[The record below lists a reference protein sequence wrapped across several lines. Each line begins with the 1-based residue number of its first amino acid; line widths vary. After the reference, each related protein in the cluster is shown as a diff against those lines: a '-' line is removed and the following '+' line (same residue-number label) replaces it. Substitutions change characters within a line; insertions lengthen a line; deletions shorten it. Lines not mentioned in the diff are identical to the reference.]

1 MMRKNIWHNILKTT
15 AVRKARIVVFVIAG
29 ATLTLASC
37 ADDDGTSA
45 GPRQTVRLLVSVPA
59 QTAAASQHRMG
70 DPGEAV
76 PEAADW
82 DRLTVIMAYTDGSQV
97 MKTTITKDYF
107 DNLPNYN
114 GNSNIKLL
122 AIDAQPG
129 TVYIYGVTYSKDAAK
144 GPADAIN
151 NCTDN
156 ADVQALTISN
166 DYASANGV
174 VDYAKFVSVATGYY
188 KGTDGTNTQP
198 AEFTIQEGGTGAVG
212 TIPTMT
218 LTRLAT
224 KIDVQWDVADAYD
237 QGYTDIA
244 LEDFIYHGKAY
255 GRLFPDVT
263 ISNFTAGDPQDW
275 TFTNT
280 TPISQRNGRQYH
292 YTFTDG
298 VAISAGVD
306 RPNITFNISGNKN
319 ENGATTTVKGS
330 YTLNFKNDFVLQP
343 ATWYKVNATVR
354 GITTTTNTT
363 ISIF

>member
-82 DRLTVIMAYTDGSQV
+82 DRLTVIMAYTDDSQV
-97 MKTTITKDYF
+97 EKKVLTTTLSKEDF
-107 DNLPNYN
+107 EKLPTYS
-114 GNSNIKLL
+114 GNIKLL
-122 AIDAQPG
+122 TIDAQLG
-129 TVYIYGVTYSKDAAK
+129 TVYIYGVTYSKDAAN

-237 QGYTDIA
+237 QGYTDMK
-244 LEDFIYHGKAY
+244 LTDFSLTGTASGY
-255 GRLFPDVT
+255 LFPAITDGHQEQND
-263 ISNFTAGDPQDW
+263 STA

-280 TPISQRNGRQYH
+280 TPISQRNGRLYH

-298 VAISAGVD
+298 KTV
-306 RPNITFNISGNKN
+306 PTITFNISGKQSGETVN
-319 ENGATTTVKGS
+319 TTKTYHMQFQS
-330 YTLNFKNDFVLQP
+330 PLQP
-343 ATWYKVNATVR
+343 ATWYKVNATVK
-354 GITTTTNTT
+354 GITTDTT
-363 ISIF
+363 ISIFKQ

>member
-1 MMRKNIWHNILKTT
+1 MHNILKTT
-15 AVRKARIVVFVIAG
+15 SVRKAWAVVFVVAG
-29 ATLTLASC
+29 TMLTATSC
-37 ADDDGTSA
+37 ADDDAPSA
-45 GPRQTVRLLVSVPA
+45 PLQTVQLLVSVPA
-59 QTAAASQHRMG
+59 QTLSASQHRLG
-70 DPGEAV
+70 DPGTAV
-76 PEAADW
+76 PEGADW
-82 DRLTVIMAYTDGSQV
+82 DCLTVIMAYTDNSQV
-97 MKTTITKDYF
+97 LKTTISKDYF
-107 DNLPNYN
+107 DNLPAYN

-129 TVYIYGVTYSKDAAK
+129 KVYIYGVTYSKGAVNS
-144 GPADAIN
+144 PAEAIN
-151 NCTDN
+151 ACQSNT
-156 ADVQALTISN
+156 AVQGLTISN
-166 DYASANGV
+166 DYAQGDESRV
-174 VDYAKFVSVATGYY
+174 AKFVSVATGYY
-188 KGTDGTNTQP
+188 KGTGTQP
-198 AEFTIQEGGTGAVG
+198 AVFTIQEGGTGEVG

-306 RPNITFNISGNKN
+306 RPNITFNISGKQ
-319 ENGATTTVKGS
+319 NGETVNTTKTYNMQFQS
-330 YTLNFKNDFVLQP
+330 PLQP
-343 ATWYKVNATVR
+343 ATWYKVNATVK
-354 GITTTTNTT
+354 GITTNTT
-363 ISIF
+363 ISIFKQ

>member
-97 MKTTITKDYF
+97 MKTTITKADF
-107 DNLPNYN
+107 DKLPAYN
-114 GNSNIKLL
+114 GNAGIKLFS
-122 AIDAQPG
+122 IEAQPG
-129 TVYIYGVTYSKDAAK
+129 RVRIYGVTYSSGVSGADELARAIDA
-144 GPADAIN
+144 
-151 NCTDN
+151 CRSET
-156 ADVQALTISN
+156 DVQALTISN
-166 DYASANGV
+166 DYAQGDASAV
-174 VDYAKFVSVATGYY
+174 AKFVSVATGYY
-188 KGTDGTNTQP
+188 KAEGDTPAVFVIQP
-198 AEFTIQEGGTGAVG
+198 GGTGAVG

-224 KIDVQWDVADAYD
+224 KIDVQWDVADAYG
-237 QGYTDIA
+237 QGYTDMKLTFPAISGHKA
-244 LEDFIYHGKAY
+244 LT
-255 GRLFPDVT
+255 L
-263 ISNFTAGDPQDW
+263 SDPPV

-298 VAISAGVD
+298 KTV
-306 RPNITFNISGNKN
+306 PTITFHLSGKQD
-319 ENGATTTVKGS
+319 GTKDVS
-330 YTLNFKNDFVLQP
+330 NDYKLSFQLPLQP
-343 ATWYKVNATVR
+343 ATWYRVNATVK
-354 GITTTTNTT
+354 GITPTTADPIT
-363 ISIF
+363 IIFSNQ

>member
-1 MMRKNIWHNILKTT
+1 MRKNTIHNILKTT
-15 AVRKARIVVFVIAG
+15 SVRKAWAVVFVVAG
-29 ATLTLASC
+29 TMLTATSC
-37 ADDDGTSA
+37 ADDDAPSA
-45 GPRQTVRLLVSVPA
+45 PLQTVQLLVSVPA
-59 QTAAASQHRMG
+59 QTLSASQHRLG
-70 DPGEAV
+70 DPGTAV
-76 PEAADW
+76 PEGADW
-82 DRLTVIMAYTDGSQV
+82 DCLTVIMAYTDNSQV
-97 MKTTITKDYF
+97 LKTTISKDYF
-107 DNLPNYN
+107 DNLPDYN

-129 TVYIYGVTYSKDAAK
+129 TVYIYGVTYSKDAAN

-298 VAISAGVD
+298 VTK
-306 RPNITFNISGNKN
+306 PTITFNISGKQSGEMNN
-319 ENGATTTVKGS
+319 TTKTYNMQFQS
-330 YTLNFKNDFVLQP
+330 PLQP
-343 ATWYKVNATVR
+343 ATWYKVNATVK
-354 GITTTTNTT
+354 GITTNTT
-363 ISIF
+363 ISIFKQ

>member
-1 MMRKNIWHNILKTT
+1 MRKNTIHNILKTT
-15 AVRKARIVVFVIAG
+15 SVRKAWAVVFVVAG
-29 ATLTLASC
+29 TMLTATSC
-37 ADDDGTSA
+37 ADDDTPSA
-45 GPRQTVRLLVSVPA
+45 PLQTVQLLVSVPA
-59 QTAAASQHRMG
+59 QTLSASQHRLG
-70 DPGEAV
+70 DPGTAV
-76 PEAADW
+76 PEGADW
-82 DRLTVIMAYTDGSQV
+82 DCLTVIMAYTDNSQV
-97 MKTTITKDYF
+97 LKTTISKDYF
-107 DNLPNYN
+107 DNLPDYN
-114 GNSNIKLL
+114 ENSNIKLL

-129 TVYIYGVTYSKDAAK
+129 TVYIYGVTYSKDAAN

-188 KGTDGTNTQP
+188 KETDGTNTQP
-198 AEFTIQEGGTGAVG
+198 AEFIIQEGGTGAVG

-263 ISNFTAGDPQDW
+263 ISDFKTGESRDW

-306 RPNITFNISGNKN
+306 IPNITFNISGNKN
-319 ENGATTTVKGS
+319 ENGATTVKGS
-330 YTLNFKNDFVLQP
+330 YTLNFENGFVLQP
-343 ATWYKVNATVR
+343 ATWYKVNATVK

-363 ISIF
+363 ISIFNQ

>member
-82 DRLTVIMAYTDGSQV
+82 DRLTVIMAYTDDSQV
-97 MKTTITKDYF
+97 MKTTITKADF
-107 DNLPNYN
+107 DKLPAYN
-114 GNSNIKLL
+114 GNAGIKLFS
-122 AIDAQPG
+122 IEAQPG
-129 TVYIYGVTYSKDAAK
+129 TVRIYGVTYSS
-144 GPADAIN
+144 GVSGADELARDIEA
-151 NCTDN
+151 CSSET
-156 ADVQALTISN
+156 DVQALTISN
-166 DYASANGV
+166 DYAQGDASAV
-174 VDYAKFVSVATGYY
+174 AKFVSVATGYY
-188 KGTDGTNTQP
+188 KAEGDTPADFVIQP
-198 AEFTIQEGGTGAVG
+198 GGTGAVG

-237 QGYTDIA
+237 QGYTDMA
-244 LEDFIYHGKAY
+244 LTDFSLTGKASGY
-255 GRLFPDVT
+255 LFPA
-263 ISNFTAGDPQDW
+263 ISGHSELTSSGSPV

-280 TPISQRNGRQYH
+280 TPISQRNGRLYH

-298 VAISAGVD
+298 VTKPI
-306 RPNITFNISGNKN
+306 ITFNISGKQSGETDN
-319 ENGATTTVKGS
+319 TTKTYHMQFQS
-330 YTLNFKNDFVLQP
+330 PLQP
-343 ATWYKVNATVR
+343 ATWYWVNATIK
-354 GITTTTNTT
+354 GMKTETNTT
-363 ISIF
+363 VSLFQ

>member
-1 MMRKNIWHNILKTT
+1 MKTT

-97 MKTTITKDYF
+97 MKTTITKADF
-107 DNLPNYN
+107 DKLPAYN
-114 GNSNIKLL
+114 GNAGIKLFS
-122 AIDAQPG
+122 IEAQPG
-129 TVYIYGVTYSKDAAK
+129 RVRIYGVTYSS
-144 GPADAIN
+144 GVRGADTLAGDIEA
-151 NCTDN
+151 CRSA

-166 DYASANGV
+166 YYAQGDA
-174 VDYAKFVSVATGYY
+174 AKFVSVATGYY
-188 KGTDGTNTQP
+188 KAEGDTPAVFVIQP
-198 AEFTIQEGGTGAVG
+198 GGTGAVG

-218 LTRLAT
+218 LIRLAT
-224 KIDVQWDVADAYD
+224 KIDVQWDVADAVD
-237 QGYTDIA
+237 KGYTDIR
-244 LEDFIYHGKAY
+244 LTDFSFHGKTR
-255 GRLFPDVT
+255 GRLFPDVGG
-263 ISNFTAGDPQDW
+263 SFTPGADQTW

-280 TPISQRNGRQYH
+280 TPVSQRNGRLYH

-298 VAISAGVD
+298 QT
-306 RPNITFNISGNKN
+306 RPTITFNISGKQD
-319 ENGATTTVKGS
+319 GVTDISGD
-330 YTLNFKNDFVLQP
+330 YTMAFQSALQT

-354 GITTTTNTT
+354 GMTAGTNTS
-363 ISIF
+363 ISIFN

>member
-1 MMRKNIWHNILKTT
+1 MRKNTIHNILKTT
-15 AVRKARIVVFVIAG
+15 SVRKAWAVVFVVAG
-29 ATLTLASC
+29 TMLTATSC
-37 ADDDGTSA
+37 ADDDAPSA
-45 GPRQTVRLLVSVPA
+45 PLQTVQLLVSVPA
-59 QTAAASQHRMG
+59 QTLSASQHRLG
-70 DPGEAV
+70 DPGTAV
-76 PEAADW
+76 PEGADW
-82 DRLTVIMAYTDGSQV
+82 DCLTVIMAYTDDSQV
-97 MKTTITKDYF
+97 LKTTISKDYF
-107 DNLPNYN
+107 DNLPDYN

-129 TVYIYGVTYSKDAAK
+129 TVYIYGVTYSKDAAN

-224 KIDVQWDVADAYD
+224 KIDVQWDVADAYG
-237 QGYTDIA
+237 QGYTDMA
-244 LEDFIYHGKAY
+244 LTDFSLTGTASGY
-255 GRLFPDVT
+255 LFPAITDGHQEQNE
-263 ISNFTAGDPQDW
+263 STA

-298 VAISAGVD
+298 MTV
-306 RPNITFNISGNKN
+306 PTITFSLTGKQ
-319 ENGATTTVKGS
+319 NGTKEVSKD
-330 YTLNFKNDFVLQP
+330 YTLKFNSALQP

-363 ISIF
+363 IIFSNQ

>member
-45 GPRQTVRLLVSVPA
+45 GSRQTVRLLVSVPA

-97 MKTTITKDYF
+97 MKTTITKADF
-107 DNLPNYN
+107 DKLPAYN
-114 GNSNIKLL
+114 RNAGIKLFS
-122 AIDAQPG
+122 IEAQPG
-129 TVYIYGVTYSKDAAK
+129 TVRIYGVTYSSGVRGAAEL
-144 GPADAIN
+144 ARDIEA
-151 NCTDN
+151 CRSET
-156 ADVQALTISN
+156 DVQALTISN
-166 DYASANGV
+166 DYAQGDTSAV
-174 VDYAKFVSVATGYY
+174 AKFVSVATGYY
-188 KGTDGTNTQP
+188 KAEGDTPAVFVIQP
-198 AEFTIQEGGTGAVG
+198 GGTGAAG
-212 TIPTMT
+212 TIPIMT

-237 QGYTDIA
+237 QGYTDMK
-244 LEDFIYHGKAY
+244 LTDFSLTGTASGY
-255 GRLFPDVT
+255 LFPA
-263 ISNFTAGDPQDW
+263 ISGHSALTLSNPPV
-275 TFTNT
+275 TFTNI

-298 VAISAGVD
+298 VTK
-306 RPNITFNISGNKN
+306 PTITFNISGKQSGETVN
-319 ENGATTTVKGS
+319 TTKTYHMQFQS
-330 YTLNFKNDFVLQP
+330 PLQP
-343 ATWYKVNATVR
+343 ATWYKVNATVK
-354 GITTTTNTT
+354 GITTNTT
-363 ISIF
+363 ISIFKQ

>member
-1 MMRKNIWHNILKTT
+1 MMRENIWHNILKTT

-82 DRLTVIMAYTDGSQV
+82 DRLTVIMAYTDDSQV
-97 MKTTITKDYF
+97 MKTTITKADF
-107 DNLPNYN
+107 DKLPAYN
-114 GNSNIKLL
+114 GNAGIKFFS
-122 AIDAQPG
+122 IEAQPG
-129 TVYIYGVTYSKDAAK
+129 RVRIYGVTYSSGVRGADELARAIDA
-144 GPADAIN
+144 
-151 NCTDN
+151 CRSET
-156 ADVQALTISN
+156 DVQALTISN
-166 DYASANGV
+166 DYAQGDTSAV
-174 VDYAKFVSVATGYY
+174 AKFVSVATGYY
-188 KGTDGTNTQP
+188 KAGGDTLADFVIQP
-198 AEFTIQEGGTGAVG
+198 GGTGAVG

-224 KIDVQWDVADAYD
+224 KIDVQWDVADAYG
-237 QGYTDIA
+237 QGYTDMK
-244 LEDFIYHGKAY
+244 LTDFSLTGTTSGY
-255 GRLFPDVT
+255 LFPA
-263 ISNFTAGDPQDW
+263 ISGHKALTLSDPPV

-298 VAISAGVD
+298 KTV
-306 RPNITFNISGNKN
+306 PTITFHLSGKQSGEMNN
-319 ENGATTTVKGS
+319 TTKTYNMQFQS
-330 YTLNFKNDFVLQP
+330 PLQP
-343 ATWYKVNATVR
+343 ATWYKVNATVK
-354 GITTTTNTT
+354 GITTNTT
-363 ISIF
+363 ISIFK

>member
-82 DRLTVIMAYTDGSQV
+82 DRLTVIMAYTDDSQV
-97 MKTTITKDYF
+97 MKTTITKADF
-107 DNLPNYN
+107 DKLPAYN
-114 GNSNIKLL
+114 GNAGIKLFS
-122 AIDAQPG
+122 IEAQPG
-129 TVYIYGVTYSKDAAK
+129 RVRIYGVTYSSGVSGADELARAIDA
-144 GPADAIN
+144 
-151 NCTDN
+151 CRSET
-156 ADVQALTISN
+156 DVQALTISN
-166 DYASANGV
+166 DYAQGDASAV
-174 VDYAKFVSVATGYY
+174 AKFVSVATGYY
-188 KGTDGTNTQP
+188 KAEGDTPAVFVIQP
-198 AEFTIQEGGTGAVG
+198 GGTGAVG

-224 KIDVQWDVADAYD
+224 KIDVQWDVADAYG
-237 QGYTDIA
+237 QGYTDMK
-244 LEDFIYHGKAY
+244 LTDFSLTGTTSGY
-255 GRLFPDVT
+255 LFPA
-263 ISNFTAGDPQDW
+263 ISGHKALTLSDPPV

-298 VAISAGVD
+298 KTV
-306 RPNITFNISGNKN
+306 PTITFHLSGKQD
-319 ENGATTTVKGS
+319 GTKDVS
-330 YTLNFKNDFVLQP
+330 NDYKLSFQLPLQP
-343 ATWYKVNATVR
+343 ATWYRVNATVK
-354 GITTTTNTT
+354 GITPTTADPIT
-363 ISIF
+363 IIFSNQ

>member
-1 MMRKNIWHNILKTT
+1 MRKNTIHNILKTT
-15 AVRKARIVVFVIAG
+15 SVRKAWAVVFVVAG
-29 ATLTLASC
+29 TMLTATSC
-37 ADDDGTSA
+37 ADDDAPSA
-45 GPRQTVRLLVSVPA
+45 PLQTVQLLVSVPA
-59 QTAAASQHRMG
+59 QTLSASQHRLG
-70 DPGEAV
+70 DPGTAV
-76 PEAADW
+76 PEGADW
-82 DRLTVIMAYTDGSQV
+82 DCLTVIMAYTDNSQV
-97 MKTTITKDYF
+97 LKTTISKDYF
-107 DNLPNYN
+107 DNLPDYN
-114 GNSNIKLL
+114 ENSNIKLL

-129 TVYIYGVTYSKDAAK
+129 TVYIYGVTYSKDAAN

-166 DYASANGV
+166 DYAKPANGV

-244 LEDFIYHGKAY
+244 LKDFIYHGKAY

-263 ISNFTAGDPQDW
+263 INDFTAGDPQDW

-298 VAISAGVD
+298 VTK
-306 RPNITFNISGNKN
+306 PTTITFHLSGKQ
-319 ENGATTTVKGS
+319 NGTKEVSKD
-330 YTLNFKNDFVLQP
+330 YTLNFQKPLQP
-343 ATWYKVNATVR
+343 ATWYKVNATIS
-354 GITTTTNTT
+354 GMEGATTDYTLSN
-363 ISIF
+363 FE

>member
-37 ADDDGTSA
+37 ADDDGTR
-45 GPRQTVRLLVSVPA
+45 GQRQTVRLLVSVPA

-82 DRLTVIMAYTDGSQV
+82 DCLTVIMAYIDGSQV
-97 MKTTITKDYF
+97 MKKTITKADF
-107 DNLPNYN
+107 DKLPAYN
-114 GNSNIKLL
+114 GNAGIKLL
-122 AIDAQPG
+122 AVEALPG
-129 TVYIYGVTYSKDAAK
+129 TVKIYGVTYSSGALAADTLA
-144 GPADAIN
+144 GDIEACRSA
-151 NCTDN
+151 

-166 DYASANGV
+166 YYAQGDA
-174 VDYAKFVSVATGYY
+174 AKFVSVATGYY
-188 KGTDGTNTQP
+188 KAEGDTPADFVIQP
-198 AEFTIQEGGTGAVG
+198 GGTGAVG

-224 KIDVQWDVADAYD
+224 KIDVQWDVADAVD
-237 QGYTDIA
+237 KGYTDIR
-244 LEDFIYHGKAY
+244 LTDFSFHGKTS
-255 GRLFPDVT
+255 GRLFPDV
-263 ISNFTAGDPQDW
+263 SVSSFTPGVARTW

-280 TPISQRNGRQYH
+280 TPVSQRNGRQYH

-298 VAISAGVD
+298 QT
-306 RPNITFNISGNKN
+306 RPTITFNISGKQD
-319 ENGATTTVKGS
+319 GTTDISGD
-330 YTLNFKNDFVLQP
+330 YTMAFQSALQT

-354 GITTTTNTT
+354 GMTAGTNTS
-363 ISIF
+363 ISIFN

>member
-97 MKTTITKDYF
+97 MKTTITKADF
-107 DNLPNYN
+107 DKLPAYN
-114 GNSNIKLL
+114 GNAGIKLFS
-122 AIDAQPG
+122 IEAQPG
-129 TVYIYGVTYSKDAAK
+129 RVRIYGVTYSS
-144 GPADAIN
+144 GVRGADTLAGDIEA
-151 NCTDN
+151 CRSA

-166 DYASANGV
+166 YYAQGDA
-174 VDYAKFVSVATGYY
+174 AKFVSVATGYY
-188 KGTDGTNTQP
+188 KAEGDTPAVFVIQP
-198 AEFTIQEGGTGAVG
+198 GGTGAVG

-218 LTRLAT
+218 LIRLAT
-224 KIDVQWDVADAYD
+224 KIDVQWDVADAVD
-237 QGYTDIA
+237 KGYTDIR
-244 LEDFIYHGKAY
+244 LTDFSFHGKTR
-255 GRLFPDVT
+255 GRLFPDVGG
-263 ISNFTAGDPQDW
+263 SFTPGADQTW

-280 TPISQRNGRQYH
+280 TPVSQRNGRLYH

-298 VAISAGVD
+298 QT
-306 RPNITFNISGNKN
+306 RPTITFNISGKQD
-319 ENGATTTVKGS
+319 GVTDISGD
-330 YTLNFKNDFVLQP
+330 YTMAFQSALQT

-354 GITTTTNTT
+354 GMTAGTNTS
-363 ISIF
+363 ISIFN

>member
-1 MMRKNIWHNILKTT
+1 MRKNTIHNILKTT
-15 AVRKARIVVFVIAG
+15 SVRKAWAVVFVVAG
-29 ATLTLASC
+29 TMLTATSC
-37 ADDDGTSA
+37 ADDDTPSA
-45 GPRQTVRLLVSVPA
+45 PLQTVQLLVSVPA
-59 QTAAASQHRMG
+59 QTLSASQHRLG
-70 DPGEAV
+70 DPGTAV
-76 PEAADW
+76 PEGADW
-82 DRLTVIMAYTDGSQV
+82 DCLTVIMAYTDGSQV
-97 MKTTITKDYF
+97 LKTTISKDYF
-107 DNLPNYN
+107 DNLPDYN
-114 GNSNIKLL
+114 RNSNIKLL

-129 TVYIYGVTYSKDAAK
+129 TVYIYGVTYSKDAAN

-237 QGYTDIA
+237 QGYTDMK
-244 LEDFIYHGKAY
+244 LTDFSLTGTTSGY
-255 GRLFPDVT
+255 LFPAITDGHQEQND
-263 ISNFTAGDPQDW
+263 STA

-298 VAISAGVD
+298 VTV
-306 RPNITFNISGNKN
+306 PTITFNISGKQSGETVN
-319 ENGATTTVKGS
+319 TTKTYHMQFQS
-330 YTLNFKNDFVLQP
+330 PLQP
-343 ATWYKVNATVR
+343 ATWYKVNATVK
-354 GITTTTNTT
+354 GITTNTT
-363 ISIF
+363 ISIFKQ

>member
-37 ADDDGTSA
+37 ADDDGPSA

-97 MKTTITKDYF
+97 MKTTITKADF
-107 DNLPNYN
+107 DKLPAYN
-114 GNSNIKLL
+114 GNAGIKLFS
-122 AIDAQPG
+122 IEAQPG
-129 TVYIYGVTYSKDAAK
+129 RVRIYGVTYSS
-144 GPADAIN
+144 GVRGADTLAGDIEA
-151 NCTDN
+151 CRLA

-166 DYASANGV
+166 YYAQGDA
-174 VDYAKFVSVATGYY
+174 AKFVSVATGYY
-188 KGTDGTNTQP
+188 KAEGDSPADFVIQP
-198 AEFTIQEGGTGAVG
+198 GGTGAVG

-224 KIDVQWDVADAYD
+224 KIDVQWDVADAVD
-237 QGYTDIA
+237 KGYTDIR
-244 LEDFIYHGKAY
+244 LTDFSFHGKTS
-255 GRLFPDVT
+255 GRLFPDVGG
-263 ISNFTAGDPQDW
+263 SFTPGADQTW

-280 TPISQRNGRQYH
+280 TPVSQRNGRQYH

-298 VAISAGVD
+298 QT
-306 RPNITFNISGNKN
+306 RPTITFNISGKQD
-319 ENGATTTVKGS
+319 GVTDISGD
-330 YTLNFKNDFVLQP
+330 YTMAFQSALQT
-343 ATWYKVNATVR
+343 ARWYKVNATVR
-354 GITTTTNTT
+354 GMTAGTNTS
-363 ISIF
+363 ISIFN

>member
-1 MMRKNIWHNILKTT
+1 MRKNTIHNILKTT
-15 AVRKARIVVFVIAG
+15 SVRKAWAVVFVVAG
-29 ATLTLASC
+29 TMLTATSC
-37 ADDDGTSA
+37 ADDDTPSA
-45 GPRQTVRLLVSVPA
+45 PLQTVQLLVSVPA
-59 QTAAASQHRMG
+59 QTLSASQHRMG
-70 DPGEAV
+70 DPGTAV
-76 PEAADW
+76 PEGADW
-82 DRLTVIMAYTDGSQV
+82 DCLTVIMAYTDNSQV
-97 MKTTITKDYF
+97 LKTTISKEDFEKLPDY
-107 DNLPNYN
+107 NR
-114 GNSNIKLL
+114 NSNIKLL

-129 TVYIYGVTYSKDAAK
+129 TVYIYGVTYSKDAAN

-166 DYASANGV
+166 DYAKPANGV

-198 AEFTIQEGGTGAVG
+198 AEFIIQEGGTGAVG

-237 QGYTDIA
+237 KGYTDMK
-244 LEDFIYHGKAY
+244 LTDFSLTGTTSGY
-255 GRLFPDVT
+255 LFPAITDGHQEQNE
-263 ISNFTAGDPQDW
+263 STA

-298 VAISAGVD
+298 MTV
-306 RPNITFNISGNKN
+306 PTITFSLTGKQ
-319 ENGATTTVKGS
+319 NGTKEVSKD
-330 YTLNFKNDFVLQP
+330 YTLKFNSALQP

-363 ISIF
+363 IIFSNQ

>member
-82 DRLTVIMAYTDGSQV
+82 DRLTVIMAYIDGSQV
-97 MKTTITKDYF
+97 MKTTITKADF
-107 DNLPNYN
+107 DKLPAYN
-114 GNSNIKLL
+114 GNAGIKFFS
-122 AIDAQPG
+122 IEAQPG
-129 TVYIYGVTYSKDAAK
+129 TVWIYGVTYSSGALAADTLA
-144 GPADAIN
+144 GDIEACRSA
-151 NCTDN
+151 

-166 DYASANGV
+166 YYAQGDA
-174 VDYAKFVSVATGYY
+174 AKFVSVATGYY
-188 KGTDGTNTQP
+188 KAEGDTPAAFVIQP
-198 AEFTIQEGGTGAVG
+198 GGTGAVG

-224 KIDVQWDVADAYD
+224 KIDVQWDVADAVD
-237 QGYTDIA
+237 KGYTDIR
-244 LEDFIYHGKAY
+244 LTDFSFHGKTR
-255 GRLFPDVT
+255 GRLFPDVSVSSFMPGADQT
-263 ISNFTAGDPQDW
+263 W

-280 TPISQRNGRQYH
+280 TPVSQRNGRQYH

-298 VAISAGVD
+298 QT
-306 RPNITFNISGNKN
+306 RPTITFNISGKQDGTK
-319 ENGATTTVKGS
+319 EVSKD
-330 YTLNFKNDFVLQP
+330 YTLKFNSALQT

-354 GITTTTNTT
+354 GMTTGTNTS
-363 ISIF
+363 ISIFN

>member
-45 GPRQTVRLLVSVPA
+45 GSRQTVRLLVSVPA

-82 DRLTVIMAYTDGSQV
+82 DRLTVIMAYTDDSQV
-97 MKTTITKDYF
+97 MKTTITKADF
-107 DNLPNYN
+107 DKLPAYN
-114 GNSNIKLL
+114 GNAGIKLFS
-122 AIDAQPG
+122 IEAQPG
-129 TVYIYGVTYSKDAAK
+129 TVRIYGVTYSSGARAADTLA
-144 GPADAIN
+144 GDIEACRLA
-151 NCTDN
+151 
-156 ADVQALTISN
+156 ADVPALTISN
-166 DYASANGV
+166 YYAQGDA
-174 VDYAKFVSVATGYY
+174 AKFVSVATGYY
-188 KGTDGTNTQP
+188 KTEDDTPADFVIQP
-198 AEFTIQEGGTGAVG
+198 GGTGAVG

-224 KIDVQWDVADAYD
+224 KIDVQWDVADAVD
-237 QGYTDIA
+237 KGYTDIR
-244 LEDFIYHGKAY
+244 LTDFSFHGKPR
-255 GRLFPDVT
+255 GRLFPDV
-263 ISNFTAGDPQDW
+263 SVSSFTPGADQTW

-280 TPISQRNGRQYH
+280 TPVSQRNGRQYH

-298 VAISAGVD
+298 QT
-306 RPNITFNISGNKN
+306 RPTITFNISGKQDGVTDISGN
-319 ENGATTTVKGS
+319 
-330 YTLNFKNDFVLQP
+330 YTMAFQLALQT

-354 GITTTTNTT
+354 GMTAGTNTS
-363 ISIF
+363 ISIFN

>member
-37 ADDDGTSA
+37 ADDDGPAA

-97 MKTTITKDYF
+97 MKTTISKDYF
-107 DNLPNYN
+107 DNLPDYN
-114 GNSNIKLL
+114 RNSNIKLL

-129 TVYIYGVTYSKDAAK
+129 TVYIYGVTYSKDAAN
-144 GPADAIN
+144 GPAEAIN

-188 KGTDGTNTQP
+188 KGTNGTNTQP
-198 AEFTIQEGGTGAVG
+198 AEFIIQEGGTGAAG

-237 QGYTDIA
+237 QGYTDMK
-244 LEDFIYHGKAY
+244 LTDFSLTGTTSGY
-255 GRLFPDVT
+255 LFPA
-263 ISNFTAGDPQDW
+263 ISGHKALTLSDPPV

-298 VAISAGVD
+298 KTV
-306 RPNITFNISGNKN
+306 PTITFNISGKQSGETVN
-319 ENGATTTVKGS
+319 TTKTYHMQFQS
-330 YTLNFKNDFVLQP
+330 PLQP
-343 ATWYKVNATVR
+343 ATWYKVNATVK
-354 GITTTTNTT
+354 GITTNTT
-363 ISIF
+363 ISIFKQ

>member
-37 ADDDGTSA
+37 ADDDGPAA

-97 MKTTITKDYF
+97 MKTTITKADF
-107 DNLPNYN
+107 DKLPAYN
-114 GNSNIKLL
+114 GNAGIKLFSIEAL
-122 AIDAQPG
+122 PG
-129 TVYIYGVTYSKDAAK
+129 TVRIYGVTYSSGALAADTLA
-144 GPADAIN
+144 GDIEACRSA
-151 NCTDN
+151 

-166 DYASANGV
+166 YYAQGDA
-174 VDYAKFVSVATGYY
+174 AKFVSVATGYY
-188 KGTDGTNTQP
+188 KADFVIQP
-198 AEFTIQEGGTGAVG
+198 GGTGAVG

-224 KIDVQWDVADAYD
+224 KIDVQWDVADAVD
-237 QGYTDIA
+237 KGYTDIR
-244 LEDFIYHGKAY
+244 LTDFSFHGKTR
-255 GRLFPDVT
+255 GRLFPDVGG
-263 ISNFTAGDPQDW
+263 SFTPGTDQTW

-280 TPISQRNGRQYH
+280 TPVSQRNGRQYH

-298 VAISAGVD
+298 QT
-306 RPNITFNISGNKN
+306 RPTITFNISGKQD
-319 ENGATTTVKGS
+319 GTSDISGD
-330 YTLNFKNDFVLQP
+330 YTMAFQSALQT

-354 GITTTTNTT
+354 GMTAGTNTS
-363 ISIF
+363 ISIFK

>member
-1 MMRKNIWHNILKTT
+1 MMRENIWHNILKTT

-82 DRLTVIMAYTDGSQV
+82 DRLTVIMAYTDDSQV
-97 MKTTITKDYF
+97 MKTTITKADF
-107 DNLPNYN
+107 DKLPAYN
-114 GNSNIKLL
+114 GNAGIKLFS
-122 AIDAQPG
+122 IEAQPG
-129 TVYIYGVTYSKDAAK
+129 RVRIYGVTYSSGVSGADELARKIDA
-144 GPADAIN
+144 
-151 NCTDN
+151 CHSET
-156 ADVQALTISN
+156 DVQALTISN
-166 DYASANGV
+166 DYAQGDASAV
-174 VDYAKFVSVATGYY
+174 AKFVSVATGYY
-188 KGTDGTNTQP
+188 KGTDGQP
-198 AEFTIQEGGTGAVG
+198 AEFSIQPGGTGAAG

-224 KIDVQWDVADAYD
+224 KIDVQWDVADAYG
-237 QGYTDIA
+237 QGYTDMK
-244 LEDFIYHGKAY
+244 LTDFSLTGTTSGY
-255 GRLFPDVT
+255 LFPA
-263 ISNFTAGDPQDW
+263 ISGHKALTLSDLPV

-298 VAISAGVD
+298 KTV
-306 RPNITFNISGNKN
+306 PTITFHLSGKQSGETVN
-319 ENGATTTVKGS
+319 TTKTYHMQFQS
-330 YTLNFKNDFVLQP
+330 PLQP
-343 ATWYKVNATVR
+343 ATWYKVNATVK
-354 GITTTTNTT
+354 GITTNTT
-363 ISIF
+363 ISIFKQ

>member
-1 MMRKNIWHNILKTT
+1 MMRENIWHNILKTT

-37 ADDDGTSA
+37 ADDDGPSA

-76 PEAADW
+76 PETADW

-97 MKTTITKDYF
+97 MKTTITKADF
-107 DNLPNYN
+107 DKLPAYN
-114 GNSNIKLL
+114 GNAGIKFFS
-122 AIDAQPG
+122 IEAQPG
-129 TVYIYGVTYSKDAAK
+129 TVRIYGVTYSS
-144 GPADAIN
+144 GVRGADELARDIEA
-151 NCTDN
+151 CRSA

-166 DYASANGV
+166 DYAQGDTSAV
-174 VDYAKFVSVATGYY
+174 AKFVSVATGYY
-188 KGTDGTNTQP
+188 KAEGDTLADFVIQP
-198 AEFTIQEGGTGAVG
+198 GGTGAVG

-298 VAISAGVD
+298 VTK
-306 RPNITFNISGNKN
+306 PTITFNISGKQSGEMNN
-319 ENGATTTVKGS
+319 TTKTYNMQFQS
-330 YTLNFKNDFVLQP
+330 PLQP
-343 ATWYKVNATVR
+343 ATWYKVNATVK
-354 GITTTTNTT
+354 GITTNTT
-363 ISIF
+363 ISIFKQ

>member
-1 MMRKNIWHNILKTT
+1 MHNILKTT
-15 AVRKARIVVFVIAG
+15 SVRKAWAVVFVVAG
-29 ATLTLASC
+29 TMLTATSC
-37 ADDDGTSA
+37 ADDDAPSA
-45 GPRQTVRLLVSVPA
+45 PLQTVQLLVSVPA
-59 QTAAASQHRMG
+59 QTLSASQHRLG
-70 DPGEAV
+70 DPGTAV
-76 PEAADW
+76 PERADW
-82 DRLTVIMAYTDGSQV
+82 NCLTVIMAYTDGSQV
-97 MKTTITKDYF
+97 EKKVLTTTLSKEDF
-107 DNLPNYN
+107 EKLPTYS
-114 GNSNIKLL
+114 GNIKLL
-122 AIDAQPG
+122 TIDAQPG
-129 TVYIYGVTYSKDAAK
+129 TVYIYGVTYSKDAAN

-224 KIDVQWDVADAYD
+224 KIDVQWDVTDAYD

-263 ISNFTAGDPQDW
+263 ISNSNFTAGGSRDW
-275 TFTNT
+275 KFTNT

-298 VAISAGVD
+298 VAISDGVD

-319 ENGATTTVKGS
+319 ENGATTTVEGS
-330 YTLNFKNDFVLQP
+330 YTLNFKDGFVLQP
-343 ATWYKVNATVR
+343 ATWYKVNATVK

-363 ISIF
+363 IIFSNQ

>member
-1 MMRKNIWHNILKTT
+1 MRKNTIHNILKTT
-15 AVRKARIVVFVIAG
+15 SVCKAWAVVFVVAG
-29 ATLTLASC
+29 TMLTATSC
-37 ADDDGTSA
+37 ADDDAPSA
-45 GPRQTVRLLVSVPA
+45 PLQTVQLLVSVPA
-59 QTAAASQHRMG
+59 QTLSASQHRLG
-70 DPGEAV
+70 DPGTAV
-76 PEAADW
+76 PEGADW
-82 DRLTVIMAYTDGSQV
+82 DCLTVIMAYTDNSQV
-97 MKTTITKDYF
+97 LKTTISKDYF
-107 DNLPNYN
+107 DNLPDYN

-129 TVYIYGVTYSKDAAK
+129 TVYIYGVTYSKDAAN

-198 AEFTIQEGGTGAVG
+198 AEFIIQEGGTGAAG

-237 QGYTDIA
+237 KGYTDMK
-244 LEDFIYHGKAY
+244 LTDFSLTGTTSGY
-255 GRLFPDVT
+255 LFPA
-263 ISNFTAGDPQDW
+263 ISGHKALTLSDPPV

-298 VAISAGVD
+298 KTV
-306 RPNITFNISGNKN
+306 PTITFHLSGKQD
-319 ENGATTTVKGS
+319 GTKDVS
-330 YTLNFKNDFVLQP
+330 NDYKLSFQLPLQP
-343 ATWYKVNATVR
+343 ATWYRVNATVK
-354 GITTTTNTT
+354 GITPTTADPIT
-363 ISIF
+363 IIFSNQ

>member
-1 MMRKNIWHNILKTT
+1 MRKNTIHNILKTT
-15 AVRKARIVVFVIAG
+15 SVRKAWAVVFVIAG
-29 ATLTLASC
+29 TMLTATSC
-37 ADDDGTSA
+37 ADDDAPSA
-45 GPRQTVRLLVSVPA
+45 PLQTVQLLVSVPA
-59 QTAAASQHRMG
+59 QTLSASQHRLG
-70 DPGEAV
+70 DPGTAV
-76 PEAADW
+76 PEGADW
-82 DRLTVIMAYTDGSQV
+82 DCLTVIMAYTDNSQV
-97 MKTTITKDYF
+97 LKTTISKDYF
-107 DNLPNYN
+107 DNLPDYN
-114 GNSNIKLL
+114 RNSNIKLL

-129 TVYIYGVTYSKDAAK
+129 TVYIYGVTYSKDAAN
-144 GPADAIN
+144 GPAEAIN

-198 AEFTIQEGGTGAVG
+198 AEFIIQEGGTGAAG

-237 QGYTDIA
+237 QGYTDMK
-244 LEDFIYHGKAY
+244 LTDFSLTGTTSGY
-255 GRLFPDVT
+255 LFPA
-263 ISNFTAGDPQDW
+263 ISGHKALTLSDPPV

-298 VAISAGVD
+298 KTV
-306 RPNITFNISGNKN
+306 PTTITFNISGKQSGETVN
-319 ENGATTTVKGS
+319 TTKTYHMQFQS
-330 YTLNFKNDFVLQP
+330 PLQP
-343 ATWYKVNATVR
+343 ATWYKVNATVK
-354 GITTTTNTT
+354 GITTNTT
-363 ISIF
+363 ISIFKQ

>member
-97 MKTTITKDYF
+97 MKTTITKADF
-107 DNLPNYN
+107 DKLPAYN
-114 GNSNIKLL
+114 GNAGIKLFS
-122 AIDAQPG
+122 IEAQPG
-129 TVYIYGVTYSKDAAK
+129 RVRIYGVTYSS
-144 GPADAIN
+144 GVRGADTLAGDIEA
-151 NCTDN
+151 CRLA

-166 DYASANGV
+166 YYAQGDA
-174 VDYAKFVSVATGYY
+174 AKFVSVATGYY
-188 KGTDGTNTQP
+188 KAKGDTPAVFVIQP
-198 AEFTIQEGGTGAVG
+198 GGTGAVG

-237 QGYTDIA
+237 QGYTDMK
-244 LEDFIYHGKAY
+244 LTDFSLTGTASGY
-255 GRLFPDVT
+255 LFPAITDGHQEQND
-263 ISNFTAGDPQDW
+263 STA

-280 TPISQRNGRQYH
+280 TPISQRNGRLYH

-298 VAISAGVD
+298 KTV
-306 RPNITFNISGNKN
+306 PTITFNISGKQSGETVN
-319 ENGATTTVKGS
+319 TTKTYHMQFQS
-330 YTLNFKNDFVLQP
+330 PLQP
-343 ATWYKVNATVR
+343 ATWYKVNATVK
-354 GITTTTNTT
+354 GITTNTT
-363 ISIF
+363 ISIFKQ